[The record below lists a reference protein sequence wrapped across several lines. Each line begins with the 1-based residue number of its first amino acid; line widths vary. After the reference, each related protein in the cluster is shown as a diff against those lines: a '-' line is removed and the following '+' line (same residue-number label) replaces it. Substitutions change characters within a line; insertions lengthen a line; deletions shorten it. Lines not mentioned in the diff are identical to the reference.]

1 MKDFPIG
8 KTASRTLTVLARH
21 LATEVGSGTVEV
33 LATPAVAALMEGAAA
48 DLAQTLLEEAYT
60 TVGTR
65 LSIEHLA
72 PTPAGAEVTA
82 SATLTAVDGRVYE
95 FTVTACDAAGEIARG
110 THERVS
116 VKKATFADKAKAR
129 VQA

>member
-8 KTASRTLTVLARH
+8 KTASRTLTVQPQH
-21 LATEVGSGTVEV
+21 LATQVGSGSVEV
-33 LATPAVAALMEGAAA
+33 LATPMVAALMEGAAA
-48 DLAQTLLEEAYT
+48 DLAKTLLEEAFT

-65 LSIEHLA
+65 LNIEHLA
-72 PTPAGAEVTA
+72 PTPLGAQVTA
-82 SATLTAVDGRVYE
+82 TAELTAVDGRMYA